1 MLGKILG
8 TIAGNQAARHI
19 DGINGPVGAALG
31 MGAAT
36 VIRRLGPW
44 GLIAVAVGGYAL
56 KRYQD
61 KKKQDTVAAGTPAQ
75 TASSEKTSSTN

>member
-1 MLGKILG
+1 MFEKILG
-8 TIAGNQAARHI
+8 AIAGDRVTRHI
-19 DGINGPVGAALG
+19 DGMDGPLGAALG

-44 GLIAVAVGGYAL
+44 GFVAVAVGGYAL